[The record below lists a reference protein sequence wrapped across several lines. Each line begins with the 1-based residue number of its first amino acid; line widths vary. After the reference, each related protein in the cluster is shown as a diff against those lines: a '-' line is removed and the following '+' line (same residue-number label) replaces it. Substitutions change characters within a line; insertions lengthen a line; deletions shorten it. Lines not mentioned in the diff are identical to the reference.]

1 MSFIN
6 PTGNTGNREVPS
18 LATASAPELYDLQ
31 KRMIEADTRLK
42 DIGAQFTNTLMSLY
56 QNRPINGEFETITE
70 LTLDTY
76 GYRQPEGTTPKTSR
90 FGIGRTFNYSYD
102 DYGVAYVATERALM
116 NAQNHRNVISGV
128 MNLTRQLF
136 ERRYL
141 DGVLRLSFG
150 GASSYIDRD
159 GFTVDCR
166 GIDSLPIFASN
177 HTLPHS
183 ATTWSNIVP
192 SNPVLGKSG
201 ILAAEN
207 MFKTQVFDG
216 FGVQKRIVPDTLV
229 ITDDATLIYNAKQLY
244 GSTTEIGQE
253 NPGVINALPK
263 RRIVVLPMLDA
274 DANGNYD
281 ATKKDTWILGR
292 FGDMDGVQMYYAE
305 RYAPQ
310 AVPTV
315 EDTINMTRNMKFGA
329 KAGYRFVI
337 VSGLGMVR
345 STGLGS

>member
-1 MSFIN
+1 MSVIN
-6 PTGNTGNREVPS
+6 PTGNTGNREVAS
-18 LATASAPELYDLQ
+18 LATASAPELFDLQ
-31 KRMIEADTRLK
+31 MRLIEEDSRLK
-42 DIGAQFTNTLMSLY
+42 SLGEQFTGTLMSLY

-76 GYRQPEGTTPKTSR
+76 GYRQPEGTTPNTAR

-102 DYGVAYVATERALM
+102 DYGVAYVATERSLM
-116 NAQNHRNVISGV
+116 NSQRHRNVISGV
-128 MNLTRQLF
+128 MNLTRMLY

-150 GASSYIDRD
+150 GATSYTDRD
-159 GFTVDCR
+159 GFTVDCA
-166 GIDSLPIFASN
+166 GIDGLAIFSAN

-192 SNPVLGKSG
+192 VNPVLGKAG

-207 MFKTQVFDG
+207 LFKTAVFDG
-216 FGVQKRIVPDTLV
+216 FGIQKRISPDTLV
-229 ITDDATLIYNAKQLY
+229 ITDDATLKYNAAQIY
-244 GSTTEIGQE
+244 GSSTELGQA
-253 NPGVINALPK
+253 NSSVISALPS

-305 RYAPQ
+305 RYGIQ
-310 AVPTV
+310 AVSTFI
-315 EDTINMTRNMKFGA
+315 DTANMTRNVKWGA
-329 KAGYRFVI
+329 KAGYRFTM

-345 STGLGS
+345 SNGSGV

>member
-1 MSFIN
+1 MSIIN

-18 LATASAPELYDLQ
+18 LATASAPELFDLQ
-31 KRMIEADTRLK
+31 MRLIEEDTRLK
-42 DIGAQFTNTLMSLY
+42 SLGEQFTGTLMSLY
-56 QNRPINGEFETITE
+56 QTRPINGEFETITE

-76 GYRQPEGTTPKTSR
+76 GYRQPEGTMPNTAR

-102 DYGVAYVATERALM
+102 DYGVAYVATERSLM
-116 NAQNHRNVISGV
+116 NAQRHRNVISGI
-128 MNLTRQLF
+128 MNLSRMLY
-136 ERRYL
+136 ERRFL

-150 GASSYIDRD
+150 GATSYTDRD
-159 GFTVDCR
+159 GFTVDCT
-166 GIDSLPIFASN
+166 GIDGLAIFSAS

-192 SNPVLGKSG
+192 SNPVLGRAG

-207 MFKTQVFDG
+207 MFKTQIFDG

-229 ITDDATLIYNAKQLY
+229 ITDDATLKYNAMQIY
-244 GSTTEIGQE
+244 GSNTELAQA
-253 NPGVINALPK
+253 NPNVINALPQ
-263 RRIVVLPMLDA
+263 RRIVVLPGLDA

-305 RYAPQ
+305 RYGIQ
-310 AVPTV
+310 AVPTYV
-315 EDTINMTRNMKFGA
+315 DEANMTRNVKWGA
-329 KAGYRFVI
+329 KAGYRFTI

-345 STGLGS
+345 STSAGS